1 MDSFNRVIAVLNSA
15 STGEF
20 CIKVLWQPS
29 LPGNLTNFCF
39 RQRKVCLYEGVES
52 ENKNSNHDNLT
63 YN

>member
-15 STGEF
+15 SSGEF

-29 LPGNLTNFCF
+29 LPGNVTKFF
-39 RQRKVCLYEGVES
+39 FARES
-52 ENKNSNHDNLT
+52 SETKNSNHDNLT